1 MTPIYTVDR
10 GLIACLELSN
20 CSEMLYKKTTSEHL
34 YSKMETGTWVGTSM
48 SFIEE
53 LRRKGRALLAT
64 TCFIG
69 AVLTV
74 STHMPH
80 MQVKQSAHVNLHFST
95 FLRPWRNEIQLFVV
109 VVLSLFLSV
118 AVLHLNGNTWEHF
131 PGLSSPSHHVPIPN
145 CKSKVWKV
153 IQNNRYQDTRY
164 DSSDT

>member
-1 MTPIYTVDR
+1 MTPTYTVDR

-53 LRRKGRALLAT
+53 LRRKRRALLAA

-95 FLRPWRNEIQLFVV
+95 FEALEKWNTTFCCSSFVP
-109 VVLSLFLSV
+109 LSLCCCTTSKWKYLGALPRAELTF
-118 AVLHLNGNTWEHF
+118 
-131 PGLSSPSHHVPIPN
+131 SSCPHT
-145 CKSKVWKV
+145 KL
-153 IQNNRYQDTRY
+153 QEQGMEGDTE
-164 DSSDT
+164 